1 MTIPFRTRMFLKRL
15 AVTVLLL
22 AVLTAVA
29 LVLWFTWLQRF
40 LVYTAQDGAVL
51 DFSISGEFSGGV
63 EAVPPEIPPSVPL
76 YYNEG
81 EDIIDT
87 STELTQLNGYYI
99 DEEALKD
106 IPSIR
111 EDLRLLEAGTPILMD
126 VKSIYGNFF
135 YSSKV
140 STQRNRELNT
150 TEVDTLITYL
160 VSSGY
165 YVIARLPALRDYYYG
180 LNNVPH
186 GLPTAGGYLW
196 MDDDYCYWLNP
207 ASQGTQTYLI
217 QIINELKG
225 LGFDEV
231 VFYDFYFPQTN
242 SIVFNGD
249 KGEAISTTAKLLVDT
264 CTTERFAV
272 SFTGQSASFP
282 LPEGRSRLYMEN
294 VAAADAAT
302 LAGETG
308 LADPAIRL
316 VFLTDVHDTRFD
328 AYGVLRPL
336 SAAH

>member
-1 MTIPFRTRMFLKRL
+1 MFLKRL
-15 AVTVLLL
+15 GITLLL
-22 AVLTAVA
+22 LSLLAAVVLA
-29 LVLWFTWLQRF
+29 LWFTWLQRF
-40 LVYTAQDGAVL
+40 LVYTADEGAVL
-51 DFSISGEFSGGV
+51 DFSLSATFPEGV
-63 EAVPPEIPPSVPL
+63 EAVPPETAPSVPL

-81 EDIIDT
+81 DDT
-87 STELTQLNGYYI
+87 INVSTELTQMMGYYI

-106 IPSIR
+106 VAGIR
-111 EDLRLLEAGTPILMD
+111 EDLRLVEAGTPILMD

-140 STQRNRELNT
+140 SSRRNSDLNT
-150 TEVDTLITYL
+150 SEVDSLISYL
-160 VSSGY
+160 TSSGY
-165 YVIARLPALRDYYYG
+165 YVIARIPALRDYYYG

-231 VFYDFYFPQTN
+231 VLCDFYFPDTN
-242 SIVFNGD
+242 SIVFKGD
-249 KGEAISTTAKLLVDT
+249 KTQTIAETAKLLVDT

-272 SFTGQSASFP
+272 SFTGRTASFP
-282 LPEGRSRLYMEN
+282 LPEGRSRLYLED
-294 VAAADAAT
+294 VPAADAAAV
-302 LAGETG
+302 AGQTG
-308 LADPAIRL
+308 LTDPEIRL
-316 VFLTDVHDTRFD
+316 VFLTDVHDTRYD
-328 AYGVLRPL
+328 AYSVLRPL

>member
-1 MTIPFRTRMFLKRL
+1 MTFRTRMFLKRL
-15 AVTVLLL
+15 GTTLLL
-22 AVLTAVA
+22 LGILGSVA
-29 LVLWFTWLQRF
+29 LVLWFTWLQRY
-40 LVYTAQDGAVL
+40 LVYTAEEGAIL
-51 DFSISGEFSGGV
+51 DFSLSVEFPEGE
-63 EAVPPEIPPSVPL
+63 EAVPPETAPSVPL

-87 STELTQLNGYYI
+87 STELTQMFGYYI

-106 IPSIR
+106 VASVR
-111 EDLRLLEAGTPILMD
+111 EDLRFLEAGTPILMD

-140 STQRNRELNT
+140 SSRRNGDLNIS
-150 TEVDTLITYL
+150 EVDSLISYL
-160 VSSGY
+160 TGSGY
-165 YVIARLPALRDYYYG
+165 YVIARFPALRDYYYG

-207 ASQGTQTYLI
+207 ASQGTQTYLV
-217 QIINELKG
+217 QIISELKN

-231 VFYDFYFPQTN
+231 VLYDFYFPDTN
-242 SIVFNGD
+242 SIVFKGD
-249 KGEAISTTAKLLVDT
+249 KLQTLTDTAKLLADT

-272 SFTGQSASFP
+272 SFTGRTPSFP
-282 LPEGRSRLYMEN
+282 LPEGRSRLYLEG
-294 VAAADAAT
+294 VAAADAASAA
-302 LAGETG
+302 LETG
-308 LADPAIRL
+308 FADPEIRL

-328 AYGVLRPL
+328 AYSVLRPL

>member
-1 MTIPFRTRMFLKRL
+1 MTIPFRTRLFLKRL
-15 AVTVLLL
+15 GVTLLL
-22 AVLTAVA
+22 LGIFLAVA

-40 LVYTAQDGAVL
+40 VVYTAQDGAVL
-51 DFSISGEFSGGV
+51 DFSVSAEFPAGV
-63 EAVPPEIPPSVPL
+63 EAVPPEPAASVPL

-81 EDIIDT
+81 EALIET
-87 STELTQLNGYYI
+87 STALTQLNGYYI

-106 IPSIR
+106 IQAIR
-111 EDLRLLEAGTPILMD
+111 TELRNLEAGTPILMD

-140 STQRNRELNT
+140 SSKRNGELNIQ
-150 TEVDTLITYL
+150 EVDSLISYL
-160 VSSGY
+160 ANSGY

-180 LNNVPH
+180 LDHVPH

-217 QIINELKG
+217 QITNELKG

-249 KGEAISTTAKLLVDT
+249 KAETIASTAKLLVDT
-264 CTTERFAV
+264 CSTERFAV
-272 SFTGQSASFP
+272 SFTGQNPSFP
-282 LPEGRSRLYMEN
+282 LPEGRSRLYLQN
-294 VAAADAAT
+294 VAAAEAAS
-302 LAGETG
+302 AASQTG
-308 LADPAIRL
+308 LEDPAIKL

>member
-1 MTIPFRTRMFLKRL
+1 MPFRTRMFLKRL
-15 AVTVLLL
+15 GMTVLLL
-22 AVLTAVA
+22 ALLSAVA
-29 LVLWFTWLQRF
+29 LLLWFTWLQRF

-51 DFSISGEFSGGV
+51 DFSVSAQFPEGV
-63 EAVPPEIPPSVPL
+63 EAVPPDTVPSVPI

-81 EDIIDT
+81 EDTINT

-106 IPSIR
+106 IASVR

-140 STQRNRELNT
+140 STRRNGDLNPA
-150 TEVDTLITYL
+150 EVDTLITYL

-165 YVIARLPALRDYYYG
+165 YVIARLPAFRDYYYG

-217 QIINELKG
+217 QIVNELKG

-231 VFYDFYFPQTN
+231 VFYDFYFPQTS

-249 KGEAISTTAKLLVDT
+249 KSEAIASTAKLLVDT
-264 CTTERFAV
+264 CTTDRFAV

-282 LPEGRSRLYMEN
+282 LPEGRSRLYLEN
-294 VAAADAAT
+294 VAAADAAA
-302 LAGETG
+302 LAGQTG

-316 VFLTDVHDTRFD
+316 VFLADVHDTRFD